1 MNVSSTW
8 LDRSLAATSV
18 SRTLSHESGQYALA
32 MAVGELYRIS
42 KNEDM
47 HGHYRTGKFASV
59 EVKETK

>member
-8 LDRSLAATSV
+8 LDRSLAATSR
-18 SRTLSHESGQYALA
+18 SMSHESGQYALA